1 MPITRL
7 QHGIS
12 QAIARHVLTHKTE
25 PSGGWTLDGL
35 IKTVAGGDISEQ
47 GMRDRRREA
56 RADAEGLAA
65 AGVLLEDDRVRRCSP
80 KPGCDVVG
88 VEQNRDGVQQN
99 RDGVQQNRDAC
110 SKTAAAADTYSDTDS
125 GAGP

>member
-35 IKTVAGGDISEQ
+35 IRTVAGGDIRGQ
-47 GMRDRRREA
+47 ALWDKRREA
-56 RADAEGLAA
+56 RADADGLAA
-65 AGVLLEDDRVRRCSP
+65 AGVLLEDDRVRRG
-80 KPGCDVVG
+80 KPRPDDM
-88 VEQNRDGVQQN
+88 EQRPDDMEQRPDDMEQRPG
-99 RDGVQQNRDAC
+99 AW
-110 SKTAAAADTYSDTDS
+110 SKGPGPADT
-125 GAGP
+125 